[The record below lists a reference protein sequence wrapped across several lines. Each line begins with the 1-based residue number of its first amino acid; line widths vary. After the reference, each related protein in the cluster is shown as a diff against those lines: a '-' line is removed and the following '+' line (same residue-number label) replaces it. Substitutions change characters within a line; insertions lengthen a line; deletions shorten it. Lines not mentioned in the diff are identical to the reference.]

1 MSITYFNDERDGKDF
16 MGIGLSLTLVAI
28 LIILTAF
35 FVACEF
41 AMVRLRSS
49 LISQMVL
56 EGRKNALAIQ
66 RVSANLDGY
75 LSACQLGI
83 TITALGI
90 GALAEPAFEQLLL
103 PVFDATGISHNVS
116 EPLAFALAFLIATFL
131 HVVVGELAPKT
142 AAINIPEKIS
152 QITAPLIIWFYKIL
166 YPLIWLMNGSANL
179 LVRMFG
185 MKPASEHGDAHSEE
199 EIRLI
204 LSESYENGKINKAEY
219 GYVNRIFTFD
229 EMLAKEIMV
238 PRTDMVCLFTD
249 HSLQENFS
257 IIRKEQYTRFPVA
270 DGSKDN
276 IIGMINTK
284 QLYLQYDNNPDFDFK
299 KLILPILTVSEVTP
313 VKTLLTRMQK
323 ERVHIALLL
332 DEYGGTSGLIT
343 IEDIL
348 EEIVGEIRDEFDG
361 DESKNVETLGDNH
374 YIFDGKVSLLEVK
387 QLTGLDFHDDE
398 VTTIGGWLY
407 SHMPEPA
414 IGKSMIH
421 DGFVTLTV
429 REMNKNRIRKVEVF
443 IDRPLNDE
451 TAELLSE

>member
-1 MSITYFNDERDGKDF
+1 MSITYFNNERDGKDF

-35 FVACEF
+35 FVATEF
-41 AMVRLRSS
+41 AVVRLRGSQV
-49 LISQMVL
+49 SQMVL
-56 EGRKNALAIQ
+56 EGKKNALAVQ
-66 RVSANLDGY
+66 RVAANLDGY

-90 GALAEPAFEQLLL
+90 GALAEPAFEQLLIPL
-103 PVFDATGISHNVS
+103 FDLADISHSVS
-116 EPLAFALAFLIATFL
+116 EPIAFALAFIIATFL

-142 AAINIPEKIS
+142 AAINIPEKIG

-179 LVRMFG
+179 LVSLFG
-185 MKPASEHGDAHSEE
+185 MKPASEHGDAHSED

-204 LSESYENGKINKAEY
+204 LSESYESGKINKAEY
-219 GYVNRIFTFD
+219 GYVNRIFNFD

-249 HSLQENFS
+249 HSLAENFN

-299 KLILPILTVSEVTP
+299 SLILPLLTVSEVTP
-313 VKTLLTRMQK
+313 VKNLLTRMQV

-361 DESKNVETLGDNH
+361 DERKNIEKLSDVNYL
-374 YIFDGKVSLLEVK
+374 FDGKVSLLEIK

-407 SHMPEPA
+407 SHLSEPT
-414 IGKSMIH
+414 IGKSMNYEH
-421 DGFVTLTV
+421 VTLTV
-429 REMNKNRIRKVEVF
+429 REMNKNRIRKVEVL
-443 IDRPLNDE
+443 IGEKDSLE
-451 TAELLSE
+451 SGQQTE

>member
-1 MSITYFNDERDGKDF
+1 M
-16 MGIGLSLTLVAI
+16 
-28 LIILTAF
+28 
-35 FVACEF
+35 
-41 AMVRLRSS
+41 RLRGSQ
-49 LISQMVL
+49 ISQMVI
-56 EGRKNALAIQ
+56 EGKKNALAVQ

-103 PVFDATGISHNVS
+103 PVFDWANISPSVS
-116 EPLAFALAFLIATFL
+116 HPLAFLFAFVIATFL

-142 AAINIPEKIS
+142 VAINIPEKIG
-152 QITAPLIIWFYKIL
+152 QITSPLIIWFYRIL
-166 YPLIWLMNGSANL
+166 YPLIWFMNGSANL
-179 LVRMFG
+179 LVRLFG
-185 MKPASEHGDAHSEE
+185 MKPASEHGDAHSED

-204 LSESYENGKINKAEY
+204 LSESYESGKINKAEY

-238 PRTDMVCLFTD
+238 PRTDMVCLFTN
-249 HSLQENFS
+249 HSLKENFE

-270 DGSKDN
+270 EGSKDN

-299 KLILPILTVSEVTP
+299 GLIQPVLTVSEVTP
-313 VKTLLTRMQK
+313 VKNLLTRMQL

-361 DESKNVETLGDNH
+361 DERREVEKLSDTNYL
-374 YIFDGKVSLLEVK
+374 FDGKVSLIEVK
-387 QLTGLDFHDDE
+387 ELTGLDFEHEE

-407 SHMPEPA
+407 SHIPDPA
-414 IGKSMIH
+414 VGKSIVH
-421 DGFVTLTV
+421 DNVTLII
-429 REMNKNRIRKVEVF
+429 REMNRYRVRKVEV
-443 IDRPLNDE
+443 IIE
-451 TAELLSE
+451 TTGDTESLELENS

>member
-1 MSITYFNDERDGKDF
+1 

-35 FVACEF
+35 FVATEF
-41 AMVRLRSS
+41 AVVRLRGSQV
-49 LISQMVL
+49 SQMVL
-56 EGRKNALAIQ
+56 EGKKNALAVQ
-66 RVSANLDGY
+66 RVAANLDGY

-90 GALAEPAFEQLLL
+90 GALAEPAFEQLLIPL
-103 PVFDATGISHNVS
+103 FDLADISHSVS
-116 EPLAFALAFLIATFL
+116 EPIAFALAFIIATFL

-142 AAINIPEKIS
+142 AAINIPEKIG

-179 LVRMFG
+179 LVSLFG
-185 MKPASEHGDAHSEE
+185 MKPASEHGDAHSED

-204 LSESYENGKINKAEY
+204 LSESYESGKINKAEY
-219 GYVNRIFTFD
+219 GYVNRIFNFD

-249 HSLQENFS
+249 HSLAENFN

-299 KLILPILTVSEVTP
+299 SLILPLLTVSEVTP
-313 VKTLLTRMQK
+313 VKNLLTRMQV

-361 DESKNVETLGDNH
+361 DERKNIEKLSDVNYL
-374 YIFDGKVSLLEVK
+374 FDGKVSLLEIK

-407 SHMPEPA
+407 SHLSEPT
-414 IGKSMIH
+414 IGKSMNYEH
-421 DGFVTLTV
+421 VTLTV
-429 REMNKNRIRKVEVF
+429 REMNKNRIRKVEVL
-443 IDRPLNDE
+443 IGEKDSLE
-451 TAELLSE
+451 SGQQTE

>member
-1 MSITYFNDERDGKDF
+1 M
-16 MGIGLSLTLVAI
+16 LVAI

-35 FVACEF
+35 FVATEF
-41 AMVRLRSS
+41 AVVRLRGSQV
-49 LISQMVL
+49 SQMVL
-56 EGRKNALAIQ
+56 EGKKNALAVQ
-66 RVSANLDGY
+66 RVAANLDGY

-90 GALAEPAFEQLLL
+90 GALAEPAFEQLLIPL
-103 PVFDATGISHNVS
+103 FDLADISHSVS
-116 EPLAFALAFLIATFL
+116 EPIAFALAFIIATFL

-142 AAINIPEKIS
+142 AAINIPEKIG

-179 LVRMFG
+179 LVSLFG
-185 MKPASEHGDAHSEE
+185 MKPASEHGDAHSED

-204 LSESYENGKINKAEY
+204 LSESYESGKINKAEY
-219 GYVNRIFTFD
+219 GYVNRIFNFD

-249 HSLQENFS
+249 HSLAENFN

-299 KLILPILTVSEVTP
+299 SLILPLLTVSEVTP
-313 VKTLLTRMQK
+313 VKNLLTRMQV

-361 DESKNVETLGDNH
+361 DERKNIEKLSDVNYL
-374 YIFDGKVSLLEVK
+374 FDGKVSLLEIK

-407 SHMPEPA
+407 SHLSEPT
-414 IGKSMIH
+414 IGKSMNYEH
-421 DGFVTLTV
+421 VTLTV
-429 REMNKNRIRKVEVF
+429 REMNKNRIRKVEVL
-443 IDRPLNDE
+443 IGDKDSLE
-451 TAELLSE
+451 SGQKTE

>member
-1 MSITYFNDERDGKDF
+1 MSITYFNNERDGKDF

-35 FVACEF
+35 FVATEF
-41 AMVRLRSS
+41 AVVRLRGSQV
-49 LISQMVL
+49 SQMVL
-56 EGRKNALAIQ
+56 EGKKNALAVQ
-66 RVSANLDGY
+66 RVAANLDGY

-90 GALAEPAFEQLLL
+90 GALAEPAFEQLLIPL
-103 PVFDATGISHNVS
+103 FDLADISHSVS
-116 EPLAFALAFLIATFL
+116 EPIAFALAFIIATFL

-142 AAINIPEKIS
+142 AAINIPEKIG

-179 LVRMFG
+179 LVSLFG
-185 MKPASEHGDAHSEE
+185 MKPASEHGDAHSED

-204 LSESYENGKINKAEY
+204 LSESYESGKINKAEY
-219 GYVNRIFTFD
+219 GYVNRIFNFD

-249 HSLQENFS
+249 HSLAENFN

-299 KLILPILTVSEVTP
+299 SLILPLLTVSEVTP
-313 VKTLLTRMQK
+313 VKNLLTRMQV

-361 DESKNVETLGDNH
+361 DERKNIEKLSDVNYL
-374 YIFDGKVSLLEVK
+374 FDGNVSLLEIK

-407 SHMPEPA
+407 SHLSEPT
-414 IGKSMIH
+414 IGKSMNYEH
-421 DGFVTLTV
+421 VTLTV
-429 REMNKNRIRKVEVF
+429 REMNKNRIRKVEVL
-443 IDRPLNDE
+443 IGEKDSLE
-451 TAELLSE
+451 SGQQTE

>member
-1 MSITYFNDERDGKDF
+1 

-35 FVACEF
+35 FVATEF
-41 AMVRLRSS
+41 AVVRLRGSQV
-49 LISQMVL
+49 SQMVL
-56 EGRKNALAIQ
+56 DGKKNALAVQ
-66 RVSANLDGY
+66 RVAANLDGY

-90 GALAEPAFEQLLL
+90 GALAEPAFEQLIIPL
-103 PVFDATGISHNVS
+103 FDLFGIAHSVS
-116 EPLAFALAFLIATFL
+116 EPIAFGVAFIIATFL

-142 AAINIPEKIS
+142 AAINIPEKIG
-152 QITAPLIIWFYKIL
+152 QFTAPLIIWFYRIL
-166 YPLIWLMNGSANL
+166 YPLIWFMNGSANL

-185 MKPASEHGDAHSEE
+185 MKPASEHGDAHSED

-204 LSESYENGKINKAEY
+204 LSESYESGKINKAEY

-249 HSLQENFS
+249 HSLQENIA

-276 IIGMINTK
+276 IVGMINTK

-299 KLILPILTVSEVTP
+299 SLIQPLLTVSEVTP

-323 ERVHIALLL
+323 EGVHIALLL

-348 EEIVGEIRDEFDG
+348 EEIVGEIRDEFDE
-361 DESKNVETLGDNH
+361 DERKNVEKLSENH
-374 YIFDGKVSLLEVK
+374 YLFDGNVSLLEVK
-387 QLTGLDFHDDE
+387 EVTGLDLHDEE

-407 SHMPEPA
+407 SHLEEPA
-414 IGKSMIH
+414 VGKSMLYEH
-421 DGFVTLTV
+421 TTLTV
-429 REMNKNRIRKVEVF
+429 REMNRHRIRRVEIK
-443 IDRPLNDE
+443 IDLPALED
-451 TAELLSE
+451 TAVHSE

>member
-1 MSITYFNDERDGKDF
+1 

-35 FVACEF
+35 FVATEF
-41 AMVRLRSS
+41 ALVRLRGSQ
-49 LISQMVL
+49 ISQMVL
-56 EGRKNALAIQ
+56 EGKKNALAVQ
-66 RVSANLDGY
+66 RVAANLDGY

-90 GALAEPAFEQLLL
+90 GALAEPAFEQLLIPL
-103 PVFDATGISHNVS
+103 FDLGNISHSVS
-116 EPLAFALAFLIATFL
+116 EPIAFALAFIIATFL

-142 AAINIPEKIS
+142 AAINIPEKIG
-152 QITAPLIIWFYKIL
+152 QITSPLIIWFYKIL

-185 MKPASEHGDAHSEE
+185 MKPASEHGDAHSED

-204 LSESYENGKINKAEY
+204 LSESYESGKINKAEY

-238 PRTDMVCLFTD
+238 PRTDMVCLFTN
-249 HSLQENFS
+249 HSLKENLE

-299 KLILPILTVSEVTP
+299 SLILPLLTVSEVTP
-313 VKTLLTRMQK
+313 
-323 ERVHIALLL
+323 
-332 DEYGGTSGLIT
+332 
-343 IEDIL
+343 
-348 EEIVGEIRDEFDG
+348 
-361 DESKNVETLGDNH
+361 
-374 YIFDGKVSLLEVK
+374 
-387 QLTGLDFHDDE
+387 
-398 VTTIGGWLY
+398 
-407 SHMPEPA
+407 
-414 IGKSMIH
+414 
-421 DGFVTLTV
+421 
-429 REMNKNRIRKVEVF
+429 
-443 IDRPLNDE
+443 
-451 TAELLSE
+451 

>member
-1 MSITYFNDERDGKDF
+1 MSITYFRNERDGKDY

-35 FVACEF
+35 FVATEF
-41 AMVRLRSS
+41 ALVRLRGSQ
-49 LISQMVL
+49 ISQMVI
-56 EGRKNALAIQ
+56 EGKKNALAVQ

-103 PVFDATGISHNVS
+103 PVFDWANISSSVS
-116 EPLAFALAFLIATFL
+116 HPLAFLFAFVIATFL

-142 AAINIPEKIS
+142 VAINIPEKIG
-152 QITAPLIIWFYKIL
+152 QITSPLIIWFYRIL
-166 YPLIWLMNGSANL
+166 YPLIWFMNGSANL
-179 LVRMFG
+179 LVRLFG
-185 MKPASEHGDAHSEE
+185 MKPASEHGDAHSED

-204 LSESYENGKINKAEY
+204 LSESYESGKINKAEY

-238 PRTDMVCLFTD
+238 PRTDMVCLFTN
-249 HSLQENFS
+249 HSLKENFE

-270 DGSKDN
+270 EGSKDN

-299 KLILPILTVSEVTP
+299 GLIQPVLTVSEVTP
-313 VKTLLTRMQK
+313 VKNLLTRMQL

-361 DESKNVETLGDNH
+361 DERREIEKLSDTNYL
-374 YIFDGKVSLLEVK
+374 FDGKVSLIEVK
-387 QLTGLDFHDDE
+387 ELTGLDFEHEE

-407 SHMPEPA
+407 SHIPDPA
-414 IGKSMIH
+414 VGKSIVH
-421 DGFVTLTV
+421 DNVTLII
-429 REMNKNRIRKVEVF
+429 REMNRYRVRKVEV
-443 IDRPLNDE
+443 IIESTGDTE
-451 TAELLSE
+451 SSELENS

>member
-1 MSITYFNDERDGKDF
+1 MSITYFRDERDGKDY

-35 FVACEF
+35 FVATEF
-41 AMVRLRSS
+41 AVVRLRGSQV
-49 LISQMVL
+49 SQMVL
-56 EGRKNALAIQ
+56 DGKKNALAVQ
-66 RVSANLDGY
+66 RVAANLDGY

-90 GALAEPAFEQLLL
+90 GALAEPAFEQLIIPL
-103 PVFDATGISHNVS
+103 FDLFGIAHSVS
-116 EPLAFALAFLIATFL
+116 EPIAFGVAFIIATFL

-142 AAINIPEKIS
+142 AAINIPEKIG
-152 QITAPLIIWFYKIL
+152 QFTAPLIIWFYRIL
-166 YPLIWLMNGSANL
+166 YPLIWFMNGSANL

-185 MKPASEHGDAHSEE
+185 MKPASEHGDAHSED

-204 LSESYENGKINKAEY
+204 LSESYESGKINKAEY

-249 HSLQENFS
+249 HSLQENIA

-276 IIGMINTK
+276 IVGMINTK

-299 KLILPILTVSEVTP
+299 SLIQPLLTVSEVTP

-323 ERVHIALLL
+323 EGVHIALLL

-348 EEIVGEIRDEFDG
+348 EEIVGEIRDEFDE
-361 DESKNVETLGDNH
+361 DERKNVEKLSENH
-374 YIFDGKVSLLEVK
+374 YLFDGNVSLLEVK
-387 QLTGLDFHDDE
+387 EVTGLDLHDEE

-407 SHMPEPA
+407 SHLEEPA
-414 IGKSMIH
+414 VGKSMLYEH
-421 DGFVTLTV
+421 TTLTV
-429 REMNKNRIRKVEVF
+429 REMNRHRIRRVEIK
-443 IDRPLNDE
+443 IDLPALED
-451 TAELLSE
+451 TAVHSE

>member
-1 MSITYFNDERDGKDF
+1 M
-16 MGIGLSLTLVAI
+16 
-28 LIILTAF
+28 
-35 FVACEF
+35 
-41 AMVRLRSS
+41 
-49 LISQMVL
+49 
-56 EGRKNALAIQ
+56 
-66 RVSANLDGY
+66 
-75 LSACQLGI
+75 
-83 TITALGI
+83 
-90 GALAEPAFEQLLL
+90 AEPAFEQLLIPL
-103 PVFDATGISHNVS
+103 FDLGNISHSVS
-116 EPLAFALAFLIATFL
+116 EPIAFALAFIIATFL

-142 AAINIPEKIS
+142 AAINIPEKIG
-152 QITAPLIIWFYKIL
+152 QITSPLIIWFYKIL

-185 MKPASEHGDAHSEE
+185 MKPASEHGDAHSED

-204 LSESYENGKINKAEY
+204 LSESYESGKINKAEY

-249 HSLQENFS
+249 HSLKENLE

-284 QLYLQYDNNPDFDFK
+284 QLYLQYDNNPEFDFK
-299 KLILPILTVSEVTP
+299 SLILPLLTVSEVTP

-348 EEIVGEIRDEFDG
+348 EEIVGEIRDEFDA
-361 DESKNVETLGDNH
+361 DERRNIEKLGDSH
-374 YIFDGKVSLLEVK
+374 YLFDGNVSVLEIK
-387 QLTGLDFHDDE
+387 ELTGLDLHDDE

-407 SHMPEPA
+407 SHLEEPA
-414 IGKSMIH
+414 VGKSVIQEN
-421 DGFVTLTV
+421 VKLTV
-429 REMNKNRIRKVEVF
+429 REMNRHRIRRVE
-443 IDRPLNDE
+443 IEIGHSGSENDDLQPE
-451 TAELLSE
+451 

>member
-1 MSITYFNDERDGKDF
+1 

-35 FVACEF
+35 FVATEF
-41 AMVRLRSS
+41 ALVRLRGSQ
-49 LISQMVL
+49 ISQMVL
-56 EGRKNALAIQ
+56 EGKKNALAVQ
-66 RVSANLDGY
+66 RVAANLDGY

-90 GALAEPAFEQLLL
+90 GALAEPAFEQLLIPL
-103 PVFDATGISHNVS
+103 FDLGNISHSVS
-116 EPLAFALAFLIATFL
+116 EPIAFALAFIIATFL

-142 AAINIPEKIS
+142 AAINIPEKIG
-152 QITAPLIIWFYKIL
+152 QITSPLIIWFYKIL

-185 MKPASEHGDAHSEE
+185 MKPASEHGDAHSED

-204 LSESYENGKINKAEY
+204 LSESYESGKINKAEY

-238 PRTDMVCLFTD
+238 PRTDMVCLFTN
-249 HSLQENFS
+249 HSLKENLE

-299 KLILPILTVSEVTP
+299 SLILPLLTVSEVTP

-348 EEIVGEIRDEFDG
+348 EEIVGEIRDEFDE
-361 DESKNVETLGDNH
+361 DERRNIEKLSDSH
-374 YIFDGKVSLLEVK
+374 YLFDGNVSVLEVK
-387 QLTGLDFHDDE
+387 ELTGFDLHDDE

-407 SHMPEPA
+407 SHLEEPA
-414 IGKSMIH
+414 IGKSITH
-421 DGFVTLTV
+421 ENVTLTV
-429 REMNKNRIRKVEVF
+429 REMNRHRIRRVEF
-443 IDRPLNDE
+443 
-451 TAELLSE
+451 ELAQPGSEDSKSLPE

>member
-1 MSITYFNDERDGKDF
+1 

-28 LIILTAF
+28 LIIFTAF
-35 FVACEF
+35 FVATEF
-41 AMVRLRSS
+41 AMVRLRGSQ
-49 LISQMVL
+49 ISQMVI
-56 EGRKNALAIQ
+56 EGRKNAIAVQ
-66 RVSANLDGY
+66 KVAANLDGY

-90 GALAEPAFEQLLL
+90 GALAEPAFEHLLFPIFHWL
-103 PVFDATGISHNVS
+103 GLSESVS
-116 EPLAFALAFLIATFL
+116 KPLAFALAFLVATFL

-142 AAINIPEKIS
+142 AAINVPEKIA
-152 QITAPLIIWFYKIL
+152 QITAPLIIWFYRIL

-179 LVRMFG
+179 LVRLFG

-204 LSESYENGKINKAEY
+204 LSESYESGKINKAEY
-219 GYVNRIFTFD
+219 GYVNRIFAFD
-229 EMLAKEIMV
+229 EMLAREIMV
-238 PRTDMVCLFTD
+238 PRTDMVCLFTN
-249 HSLQENFS
+249 HSLLENLD

-270 DGSKDN
+270 EGNKDN

-284 QLYLQYDNNPDFDFK
+284 QLFLQYDNNPDFDFK
-299 KLILPILTVSEVTP
+299 GLIQPVLTVSEVTP
-313 VKTLLTRMQK
+313 VKTLLTRMQV

-361 DESKNVETLGDNH
+361 DERKNVEKLSDND
-374 YIFDGKVSLLEVK
+374 YLFDGKVSLLEVK
-387 QLTGLDFHDDE
+387 EITGLDFGYEE

-407 SHMPEPA
+407 SHLNDPA
-414 IGKSMIH
+414 VGKSVSLEH
-421 DGFVTLTV
+421 ATLIV
-429 REMNKNRIRKVEVF
+429 REMNRHRIRKVEIV
-443 IDRPLNDE
+443 IE
-451 TAELLSE
+451 TPSSEEQEIL

>member
-1 MSITYFNDERDGKDF
+1 

-28 LIILTAF
+28 LIVLTAF
-35 FVACEF
+35 FVATEF
-41 AMVRLRSS
+41 ALVRLRGSQV
-49 LISQMVL
+49 SQMVL
-56 EGRKNALAIQ
+56 DGKKNALAVQ
-66 RVSANLDGY
+66 KVSANLDGY

-90 GALAEPAFEQLLL
+90 GALAEPAFERLLI
-103 PVFDATGISHNVS
+103 PVFDLANISHSVS
-116 EPLAFALAFLIATFL
+116 EPIAFALAFIIATFL

-142 AAINIPEKIS
+142 AAINIPEKIG
-152 QITAPLIIWFYKIL
+152 QITSPLIIWFYRIL
-166 YPLIWLMNGSANL
+166 YPLIWIMNGSANL

-185 MKPASEHGDAHSEE
+185 MKPASEHGDAHSED

-204 LSESYENGKINKAEY
+204 LSESYESGKINKAEY
-219 GYVNRIFTFD
+219 GYVNRIFNFD

-238 PRTDMVCLFTD
+238 PRTDMVCLFKD
-249 HSLQENFS
+249 HSLKENIE

-284 QLYLQYDNNPDFDFK
+284 QLYLKYDNNPDFDFK
-299 KLILPILTVSEVTP
+299 SLILPLLTVSEVTP
-313 VKTLLTRMQK
+313 VKTLLTRMQM

-361 DESKNVETLGDNH
+361 DERKDVEKLSDSH
-374 YIFDGKVSLLEVK
+374 YLFDGKVSVLEVK
-387 QLTGLDFHDDE
+387 QLTGLDLDDDE

-407 SHMPEPA
+407 SHLEEPA
-414 IGKSMIH
+414 VGKSVLH
-421 DGFVTLTV
+421 EHVTLTV
-429 REMNKNRIRKVEVF
+429 REMNRHRIRKVEMKIGQPSTV
-443 IDRPLNDE
+443 
-451 TAELLSE
+451 

>member
-28 LIILTAF
+28 LIVLTAF
-35 FVACEF
+35 FVATEF
-41 AMVRLRSS
+41 AVVRLRGSQV
-49 LISQMVL
+49 SQMVL
-56 EGRKNALAIQ
+56 DGKKNALAVQ
-66 RVSANLDGY
+66 RVAANLDGY

-103 PVFDATGISHNVS
+103 PLFDLANVSHSVS
-116 EPLAFALAFLIATFL
+116 EPIAFILAFIIATFL

-142 AAINIPEKIS
+142 AAINIPEKIGQFTS
-152 QITAPLIIWFYKIL
+152 PLIIWFYRIL

-219 GYVNRIFTFD
+219 GYVNRIFNFD

-238 PRTDMVCLFTD
+238 PRTDMICLFTD
-249 HSLQENFS
+249 NTLQENFD

-284 QLYLQYDNNPDFDFK
+284 QLYLQYDNDPDFDFK
-299 KLILPILTVSEVTP
+299 KLILPLLTVSEVTP
-313 VKTLLTRMQK
+313 VKTLLTRMQV

-361 DESKNVETLGDNH
+361 DESKNVEQLDENR
-374 YIFDGKVSLLEVK
+374 YLFDGKVSLMELK
-387 QLTGLDFHDDE
+387 QRAGIDLHDDE

-407 SHMPEPA
+407 SHMAEPA
-414 IGKSMIH
+414 IGKSMEHEHI
-421 DGFVTLTV
+421 TLTV

-443 IDRPLNDE
+443 IGEKDADGQPTE
-451 TAELLSE
+451 

>member
-1 MSITYFNDERDGKDF
+1 MSITYFNDERDGKDY

-35 FVACEF
+35 FVATEF
-41 AMVRLRSS
+41 ALVRLRGSQ
-49 LISQMVL
+49 ISQMVL
-56 EGRKNALAIQ
+56 EGKKNALAVQ
-66 RVSANLDGY
+66 RVAANLDGY

-90 GALAEPAFEQLLL
+90 GALAEPAFEQLLIPL
-103 PVFDATGISHNVS
+103 FDLGNISHSVS
-116 EPLAFALAFLIATFL
+116 EPIAFALAFIIATFL

-142 AAINIPEKIS
+142 AAINIPEKIG
-152 QITAPLIIWFYKIL
+152 QITSPLIIWFYKIL

-185 MKPASEHGDAHSEE
+185 MKPASEHGDAHSED

-204 LSESYENGKINKAEY
+204 LSESYESGKINKAEY

-238 PRTDMVCLFTD
+238 PRTDMVCLFTN
-249 HSLQENFS
+249 HSLKENLE

-299 KLILPILTVSEVTP
+299 SLILPLLTVSEVTP

-348 EEIVGEIRDEFDG
+348 EEIVGEIRDEFDE
-361 DESKNVETLGDNH
+361 DERRNIEKLSDSH
-374 YIFDGKVSLLEVK
+374 YLFDGNVSVLEVK
-387 QLTGLDFHDDE
+387 ELTGFDLHDDE

-407 SHMPEPA
+407 SHLEEPA
-414 IGKSMIH
+414 IGKSITH
-421 DGFVTLTV
+421 ENVTLTV
-429 REMNKNRIRKVEVF
+429 REMNRHRIRRVEF
-443 IDRPLNDE
+443 
-451 TAELLSE
+451 ELAQPGSEDSKSLPE

>member
-1 MSITYFNDERDGKDF
+1 MSITYFNNERDGKDF

-35 FVACEF
+35 FVATEF
-41 AMVRLRSS
+41 AVVRLRGSQV
-49 LISQMVL
+49 SQMVL
-56 EGRKNALAIQ
+56 EGKKNALAVQ
-66 RVSANLDGY
+66 RVAANLDGY

-90 GALAEPAFEQLLL
+90 GALAEPAFEQLLIPL
-103 PVFDATGISHNVS
+103 FDLADISHSVS
-116 EPLAFALAFLIATFL
+116 EPLAFALAFIIATFL

-142 AAINIPEKIS
+142 AAINIPEKIG

-179 LVRMFG
+179 LVSLFG
-185 MKPASEHGDAHSEE
+185 MKPASEHGDAHSED

-204 LSESYENGKINKAEY
+204 LSESYESGKINKAEY
-219 GYVNRIFTFD
+219 GYVNRIFNFD

-249 HSLQENFS
+249 HSLAENFN

-299 KLILPILTVSEVTP
+299 ALILPLLTVSEVTP
-313 VKTLLTRMQK
+313 VKNLLTRMQV

-361 DESKNVETLGDNH
+361 DERKNIEKLSDVNYL
-374 YIFDGKVSLLEVK
+374 FDGKVSLLEIK

-407 SHMPEPA
+407 SHLSEPT
-414 IGKSMIH
+414 IGKSMNYEH
-421 DGFVTLTV
+421 VTLTV
-429 REMNKNRIRKVEVF
+429 REMNKNRIRKVEVL
-443 IDRPLNDE
+443 IGDKDSLE
-451 TAELLSE
+451 SGQQTE

>member
-1 MSITYFNDERDGKDF
+1 
-16 MGIGLSLTLVAI
+16 
-28 LIILTAF
+28 
-35 FVACEF
+35 
-41 AMVRLRSS
+41 
-49 LISQMVL
+49 MVL
-56 EGRKNALAIQ
+56 EGKKNALAVQ
-66 RVSANLDGY
+66 RVAANLDGY

-90 GALAEPAFEQLLL
+90 GALAEPAFEQLLIPL
-103 PVFDATGISHNVS
+103 FDLADISHSVS
-116 EPLAFALAFLIATFL
+116 EPIAFALAFIIATFL

-142 AAINIPEKIS
+142 AAINIPEKIG

-179 LVRMFG
+179 LVSLFG
-185 MKPASEHGDAHSEE
+185 MKPASEHGDAHSED

-204 LSESYENGKINKAEY
+204 LSESYESGKINKAEY
-219 GYVNRIFTFD
+219 GYVNRIFNFD

-249 HSLQENFS
+249 HSLAENFN

-299 KLILPILTVSEVTP
+299 SLILPLLTVSEVTP
-313 VKTLLTRMQK
+313 VKNLLTRMQV

-361 DESKNVETLGDNH
+361 DERKNIEKLSDVNYL
-374 YIFDGKVSLLEVK
+374 FDGKVSLLEIK

-407 SHMPEPA
+407 SHLSEPT
-414 IGKSMIH
+414 IGKSMNYEH
-421 DGFVTLTV
+421 VTLTV
-429 REMNKNRIRKVEVF
+429 REMNKNRIRKVEVL
-443 IDRPLNDE
+443 IGEKDSLE
-451 TAELLSE
+451 SGQQTE

>member
-1 MSITYFNDERDGKDF
+1 MSITYFNNERDGKDF

-35 FVACEF
+35 FVATEF
-41 AMVRLRSS
+41 AVVRLRGSQV
-49 LISQMVL
+49 SQMVL
-56 EGRKNALAIQ
+56 EGKKNALAVQ
-66 RVSANLDGY
+66 RVAANLDGY

-90 GALAEPAFEQLLL
+90 GALAEPAFEQLLIPL
-103 PVFDATGISHNVS
+103 FDLADISHSVS
-116 EPLAFALAFLIATFL
+116 EPIAFALAFIIATFL

-142 AAINIPEKIS
+142 AAINIPEKIG

-179 LVRMFG
+179 LVSLFG
-185 MKPASEHGDAHSEE
+185 MKPASEHGDAHSED

-204 LSESYENGKINKAEY
+204 LSESYESGKINKAEY
-219 GYVNRIFTFD
+219 GYVNRIFNFD

-249 HSLQENFS
+249 HSLAENFN

-299 KLILPILTVSEVTP
+299 SLILPLLTVSEVTP
-313 VKTLLTRMQK
+313 VKNLLTRMQV

-361 DESKNVETLGDNH
+361 DERKNIEKLSDVNYL
-374 YIFDGKVSLLEVK
+374 FDGKVSLLEIK

-407 SHMPEPA
+407 SHLSEPT
-414 IGKSMIH
+414 IGKSMNYEH
-421 DGFVTLTV
+421 VTLTV
-429 REMNKNRIRKVEVF
+429 REMNKNRIRKVEVL
-443 IDRPLNDE
+443 IGDKDSLE
-451 TAELLSE
+451 SGQQTE